1 MHKASGPAGRGPA
14 AALRRSAM
22 NIASAV
28 RLQLLLQPD
37 ADCSVHS
44 DVAEKLEDERGDALF
59 ALAVLAWLRRQA
71 PKSLEVRACMPCLL
85 TTYQ

>member
-1 MHKASGPAGRGPA
+1 MHWARP
-14 AALRRSAM
+14 RRSAH
-22 NIASAV
+22 NEIRAQKLNSF
-28 RLQLLLQPD
+28 QSYTGLQPD

-85 TTYQ
+85 TTSQ